1 MSAKGKP
8 SIAQKDKINSHYIY
22 TNRYAFL
29 TKSDGNIGYI
39 STNSFPT
46 ARNIKAGMTKAQMI
60 EAYGDNFQLVTLAN
74 GENFEYLDENSK
86 VKIAFIINDKDI
98 IIQIDCKKYD

>member
-1 MSAKGKP
+1 
-8 SIAQKDKINSHYIY
+8 
-22 TNRYAFL
+22 
-29 TKSDGNIGYI
+29 
-39 STNSFPT
+39 
-46 ARNIKAGMTKAQMI
+46 MTKAQMI